1 MSLAQRGRMRIVSLL
16 MVSVAVSAAVLAG
29 CGGATADGGSTGES
43 GTTTTGPGTTTG
55 NDSKPGVSDPPVVH
69 PPINGKGPGL
79 VGAACPAPTS
89 VSVGPGGT
97 IARPTGSALRLQLVY
112 QGSDIGVTEA
122 RGVDM
127 ILPPPSG
134 PFEAGKVA
142 GYWVEARTAT
152 GASYQHFLQDPTMI
166 EAVGEGG
173 GGFTNLPVDKCA
185 AKTIL
190 ADVPNDPSTT
200 ELRVYG
206 SPYGTNDGAVELARF
221 TVK

>member
-1 MSLAQRGRMRIVSLL
+1 MSLAHGARMRIVSLL
-16 MVSVAVSAAVLAG
+16 MVSAAVVLTA
-29 CGGATADGGSTGES
+29 CSGATADSGSPGGSS
-43 GTTTTGPGTTTG
+43 ASTTTTPGSTTG
-55 NDSKPGVSDPPVVH
+55 NDAKPGANDPPVIH
-69 PPINGKGPGL
+69 PPINGKGPGI
-79 VGAACPAPTS
+79 VGAACAAPTS

-112 QGSDIGVTEA
+112 QGADIGVTEA

-127 ILPPPSG
+127 ILPPASG

-173 GGFTNLPVDKCA
+173 GSFTNITVDKCT

-221 TVK
+221 TLK